1 MNIEEISKKLYKRY
15 DEIAIELNKRWS
27 DPYSDDPLVLERRD
41 ILVKADV
48 IIEILGFN
56 HRLDW
61 VENKGIKK

>member
-15 DEIAIELNKRWS
+15 DEIEIELNKRWS

-48 IIEILGFN
+48 IIEVLGFN
-56 HRLDW
+56 HRRDW